1 METCPERGAGN
12 AVCCWSGWA
21 LGLAAAAA
29 ALQPLLLACLF
40 LWKLAFASCLSQLGR
55 QQASEERAVAVQ
67 GRGGYLPPAPH
78 GPERGPGLP
87 RAGSPVLAQASASP
101 RRAQTCMPPPAE
113 AQTPRLL
120 ARPPS
125 LPQPLPRRCPPPPSV
140 AGAGGRQAPLNPP

>member
-1 METCPERGAGN
+1 M
-12 AVCCWSGWA
+12 
-21 LGLAAAAA
+21 
-29 ALQPLLLACLF
+29 
-40 LWKLAFASCLSQLGR
+40 
-55 QQASEERAVAVQ
+55 AVQ

-140 AGAGGRQAPLNPP
+140 AGAGGRQAPPNPPYPPHPLHHQRVLLSGDERLPRAPEVLTACVLTLGNKGSVLAVCLSRCLSVYHHLPSSLV

>member
-1 METCPERGAGN
+1 M
-12 AVCCWSGWA
+12 
-21 LGLAAAAA
+21 
-29 ALQPLLLACLF
+29 
-40 LWKLAFASCLSQLGR
+40 
-55 QQASEERAVAVQ
+55 AVQ

-101 RRAQTCMPPPAE
+101 RGAQTCMPPPAE

-125 LPQPLPRRCPPPPSV
+125 LPQPLPRRCPLLPASLVLAGDRLPSTL
-140 AGAGGRQAPLNPP
+140 LNPPHPLHHQRVLLSGDERLPRAPEVLTACVLTLGNKGSVLAVCLSRCLSVYHHLPSSLV